1 MAVPMTEPALLE
13 VDELNVEV
21 GGTRRTVHAVSDV
34 SLRLR
39 AGEAVAIV
47 GESGCGKTMTLR
59 AIAGLLPAQA
69 RITGGSV
76 RFDGQELVG
85 MPRREARRLLGRR
98 IGTIFQDPTQSLNP
112 VRQVGEQIAEGPA
125 YHFGLS
131 RSASRDRAR
140 ELMEMVGIARADSR
154 MDAYPHELSGGLR
167 QRVMIAIAIS
177 CGPDV
182 LLCDEPTTALDV
194 TLQDQILRLLT
205 EFRRERNIAIL
216 FVTHDLAVV
225 AEFCSRIA
233 VMYAGQAV
241 ETGEVAEVLDEPRHA
256 YTLGLLR
263 AVPRFAA
270 DRSPLVTIPGAPPS
284 LVEPPPGCRFLA
296 RCSMASSA
304 CADTPAAI
312 NMLSE
317 RRMTRCLRHE
327 ACAER
332 ARTGT

>member
-13 VDELNVEV
+13 VDELSVEV

-76 RFDGQELVG
+76 RFDGQDLVG

-98 IGTIFQDPTQSLNP
+98 IGTVFQDPTQSLNP
-112 VRQVGEQIAEGPA
+112 VRQVGAQIAEGPA

-131 RSASRDRAR
+131 GSASRARAR

-177 CGPDV
+177 CDPDV

-205 EFRRERNIAIL
+205 DFRRERNIAIL

-284 LVEPPPGCRFLA
+284 LVEPPPGCRFLE

-312 NMLSE
+312 NMLSA